1 MALCILQ
8 RAVGPLQMNTTLAV
22 ADGEA
27 ILFDP
32 GAEWSRIRAM
42 LDETDVPV
50 RRLVATH
57 GHLDHVGVA
66 AQAVAELGLS
76 LECHPLCADWLAN
89 LDGQARM
96 FGMPVPEPVEPG
108 GFLNEGDTLAV
119 GDMEFEVLHCPGHS
133 PDSLCFFAPA
143 SGAPAAAD
151 YTPPMLVGGDVLF
164 RDSVGRTDFIGGDS
178 VQLMASI
185 HDKLM
190 ALPDETLVFPG
201 HGPQTTIGRER
212 EKNPFVTG
220 RLRLA

>member
-8 RAVGPLQMNTTLAV
+8 RAVGPLQMNATLAV
-22 ADGEA
+22 VDGEA

-32 GAEWSRIRAM
+32 GAEWPRIRAM
-42 LDETDVPV
+42 LDEAGVPV

-66 AQAVAELGLS
+66 AQAVAELELG
-76 LECHPLCADWLAN
+76 LECHPLCADWLSN
-89 LDGQARM
+89 LEGQARM

-108 GFLNEGDTLAV
+108 GFLDEGDTVAV
-119 GDMEFEVLHCPGHS
+119 GDTRFEVLHCPGHS

-143 SGAPAAAD
+143 SGEV
-151 YTPPMLVGGDVLF
+151 PPMLVGGDVLF
-164 RDSVGRTDFIGGDS
+164 RDSVGRTDFVGGDS
-178 VQLMASI
+178 AQLMASI
-185 HDKLM
+185 RDKLM
-190 ALPDETLVFPG
+190 PLPDETLVFPG
-201 HGPQTTIGRER
+201 HGLQTTIGRER

>member
-1 MALCILQ
+1 MALRILQ
-8 RAVGPLQMNTTLAV
+8 RTVGALQMNATVAV
-22 ADGEA
+22 DGDEA

-32 GAEWSRIRAM
+32 GAEWPRIRAM
-42 LDETDVPV
+42 LDEAGVPV

-66 AQAVAELGLS
+66 AQAVAELGLP

-89 LDGQARM
+89 LEGQARM

-108 GFLNEGDTLAV
+108 GFLDEGDIVAV
-119 GDMEFEVLHCPGHS
+119 GDTRFEVLHCPGHS

-143 SGAPAAAD
+143 SGEV
-151 YTPPMLVGGDVLF
+151 PPMLVGGDVLF
-164 RDSVGRTDFIGGDS
+164 RDSVGRTDFVGGDS
-178 VQLMASI
+178 AQLMASI
-185 HDKLM
+185 RDKLM

-201 HGPQTTIGRER
+201 HGLQTTIGRER

>member
-1 MALCILQ
+1 MTLRILQ
-8 RAVGPLQMNTTLAV
+8 RAVGALQMNATLAV

-32 GAEWSRIRAM
+32 GDEWSRIRAM
-42 LDETDVPV
+42 LDEAGVPV

-66 AQAVAELGLS
+66 AQAVAELGLP

-89 LDGQARM
+89 LEGQARM
-96 FGMPVPEPVEPG
+96 FGMPAPEPVEPG
-108 GFLNEGDTLAV
+108 GFLDEGDTVAV
-119 GDMEFEVLHCPGHS
+119 GDTRFEVLHCPGHS

-143 SGAPAAAD
+143 SD
-151 YTPPMLVGGDVLF
+151 EVPPMLVGGDVLF

-178 VQLMASI
+178 AQLMASI
-185 HDKLM
+185 RDKLM

>member
-1 MALCILQ
+1 MALRILQ
-8 RAVGPLQMNTTLAV
+8 RAVGALQMNATLAV

-32 GAEWSRIRAM
+32 GAEWSRILAM
-42 LDETDVPV
+42 LDEGGAPV
-50 RRLVATH
+50 RRLIATH

-66 AQAVAELGLS
+66 AQAVAELGLP

-89 LDGQARM
+89 LEGQARM

-108 GFLNEGDTLAV
+108 GFLDEGDIVAV
-119 GDMEFEVLHCPGHS
+119 GDTRFEVLHCPGHS

-143 SGAPAAAD
+143 SGEV
-151 YTPPMLVGGDVLF
+151 PPMLVGGDVLF
-164 RDSVGRTDFIGGDS
+164 RDSVGRTDFVGGDS
-178 VQLMASI
+178 AQLMASI
-185 HDKLM
+185 RDKLM

-212 EKNPFVTG
+212 ENNPFVTG
-220 RLRLA
+220 RLQLA

>member
-1 MALCILQ
+1 MALRILQ
-8 RAVGPLQMNTTLAV
+8 RTVGALQMNATVAV
-22 ADGEA
+22 DGDEA

-32 GAEWSRIRAM
+32 GAEWPRIRAM
-42 LDETDVPV
+42 LDEAGVPV

-66 AQAVAELGLS
+66 AQAVAELGLP

-89 LDGQARM
+89 LEGQARM

-108 GFLNEGDTLAV
+108 GFLDEGDIVAV
-119 GDMEFEVLHCPGHS
+119 GDTRFEVLHCPGHS

-143 SGAPAAAD
+143 SGEV
-151 YTPPMLVGGDVLF
+151 PPMLVGGDVLF
-164 RDSVGRTDFIGGDS
+164 RDSVGRTDFVGGDS
-178 VQLMASI
+178 AQLMASI
-185 HDKLM
+185 RDKLM
-190 ALPDETLVFPG
+190 PLPDETLVFPG
-201 HGPQTTIGRER
+201 HGLQTTIGRER